1 MSSQRAKGWVVGGE
15 WGCARQSEP
24 TAAIAA
30 SPSGK
35 SRPGRLAHAAV
46 SDAHAERPV
55 EVIDL
60 TSDDVIIDLT
70 SDCNELPVRSK
81 INIPWMSKLPKLD
94 PSKKI
99 QLARRLSVRDKI
111 DMGEL
116 RKDAAWFEETEL
128 LFKVAMPQ

>member
-1 MSSQRAKGWVVGGE
+1 MAK
-15 WGCARQSEP
+15 
-24 TAAIAA
+24 
-30 SPSGK
+30 
-35 SRPGRLAHAAV
+35 
-46 SDAHAERPV
+46 RPV

-81 INIPWMSKLPKLD
+81 MNIPWMSKLPKLD

-99 QLARRLSVRDKI
+99 QLARRLSVREKI
-111 DMGEL
+111 DLGEL
-116 RKDAAWFEETEL
+116 RKDASWFEETEL